1 MRATQSRY
9 KSYADWRRRP
19 LEFEVGD
26 RLFPKVSPTKEIS
39 RFSMVGKLSLRYIG
53 PYSVIQQVGEGR
65 IS

>member
-26 RLFPKVSPTKEIS
+26 WAFLKVSPTKVLEDLVWSVSLAQCILALIPS
-39 RFSMVGKLSLRYIG
+39 RN
-53 PYSVIQQVGEGR
+53 
-65 IS
+65 